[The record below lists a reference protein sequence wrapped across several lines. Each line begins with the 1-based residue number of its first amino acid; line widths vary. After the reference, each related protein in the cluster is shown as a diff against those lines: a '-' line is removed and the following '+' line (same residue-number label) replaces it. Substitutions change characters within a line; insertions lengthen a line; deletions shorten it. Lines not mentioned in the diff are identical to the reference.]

1 MHGVRRHQTQL
12 QRPGP
17 GADAHPAVHPRT
29 AQGDFG
35 YPGLDRAPTSLP
47 LVVRLDHRMSQPF
60 GPVGVLPVHHVS
72 VHIGIPMVHGDKQF
86 VFWHYRTIGKISP
99 ECSSSARITTMISY
113 AQNQEDVIL
122 DRALHSPTGFYVDVG
137 AASPSIASVTRHFY
151 EMGWS
156 RHQYR
161 AQESYVAELRLQRP
175 RDLSIQA
182 AAGAVPGTC
191 TFHVVDSNRDLSTY
205 DDSRVADLASEGEPT
220 TTQVVEVVTLDDVL
234 DRAQAGAI
242 DFLKIDVEGAER
254 DVLLGIDLTR
264 WRPRVLVVESTVA
277 NTQIPNYGKW
287 EDLVVGRGYV
297 FASSD
302 GINRYYV
309 PKKRCH
315 SSIAWVRQ
323 TARRLRACLL
333 ATDPRGTRAAAGIYR
348 PSPGGDRPQGRAH
361 HRRRRLRPSTRARGP
376 TVESGPTR
384 LRVVRREPSANE
396 SGTSRPRTETHRRFR
411 HDADGSA
418 IHASTVPI
426 RVSGSGTEPSPAKVR
441 RRSWPRSPIPQ
452 QRDARG
458 HPLAS

>member
-1 MHGVRRHQTQL
+1 MVR
-12 QRPGP
+12 
-17 GADAHPAVHPRT
+17 
-29 AQGDFG
+29 
-35 YPGLDRAPTSLP
+35 
-47 LVVRLDHRMSQPF
+47 
-60 GPVGVLPVHHVS
+60 
-72 VHIGIPMVHGDKQF
+72 GDKQF

-156 RHQYR
+156 GINIEP
-161 AQESYVAELRLQRP
+161 QESYVAELRLQRP

-309 PKKRCH
+309 PEEEMSLIDRLGP
-315 SSIAWVRQ
+315 ANL
-323 TARRLRACLL
+323 ARRLRACLL

-376 TVESGPTR
+376 TVSRDLPAPRRSGANP
-384 LRVVRREPSANE
+384 LR
-396 SGTSRPRTETHRRFR
+396 TSRARHRPRTETHRRIDTMRTVRPSMPPRFPYE
-411 HDADGSA
+411 SA
-418 IHASTVPI
+418 ARGPNPL
-426 RVSGSGTEPSPAKVR
+426 RRKCGGGR
-441 RRSWPRSPIPQ
+441 RRGHRSHNSVTHVVI
-452 QRDARG
+452 
-458 HPLAS
+458 H